1 MMEYGIKQV
10 SSIHIEKTNDR
21 SELLRADEVV
31 GTTLKSITE
40 DALECM
46 SGDRKYLWIPKKK
59 GAIVIKANSIAS
71 IEFYYKDNE

>member
-1 MMEYGIKQV
+1 MEYNIKQV
-10 SSIHIEKTNDR
+10 SSIHIERTNDR
-21 SELLRADEVV
+21 SELLRAYEVV

-59 GAIVIKANSIAS
+59 GAIVIKANSIVS

>member
-40 DALECM
+40 DALQCM

-59 GAIVIKANSIAS
+59 GAIVIKANSIIS